1 MPGKERRKGVVKS
14 MKESIKQLWRDDRP
28 FKKRLALSALVGLA
42 LPFTFVT
49 VGILELFMNNIG
61 LFPFTISDLLTPT
74 LLLSLLC
81 FVILTAVGGLLKG
94 WFLDIYLSLEAGFLL
109 AGYLQGNFLNLNLGE
124 MTGDPIDWSQY
135 TGHGIFNTL
144 VWMVLFLAPLIVFTF
159 WDKIWRKL
167 IVILPAVLIAMQTA
181 GLVSTT
187 LGTDFSTEVTNT
199 ASEPV
204 EAYLSEKGMF
214 ELSTKKNVLVFVL
227 DRLDGKYIDQV
238 QADDATFFD
247 DLEGFTYYPN
257 HTSLYGRT
265 YPSVVYLLTGK
276 VSMFDQ
282 KPEELFS
289 TAYSEGRFIP
299 TLREHGFTT
308 KLYLGKYFTYSDI
321 SQLEGLADNIV
332 NEKMETTIDRTV
344 MLEKML
350 NFSAYR
356 YAPHVMKQY
365 FWFTPETFQEAV
377 TVKNELL
384 PFDTEEYKFGDRLRA
399 TPLTLQ
405 DQQDNFMYLHIKG
418 CHASY
423 DMDENG
429 YYVED
434 GTSTLLAQTK
444 GNFRLLKQYMQQMKD
459 LGVYDSSTIIIT
471 GDHGKSEDVH
481 SLDTY
486 KTTALFVKP
495 SGSPREPLK
504 VSNKPVS
511 HANFQATVL
520 EAAGIETTEFG
531 DSIWDVPEDAQIPR
545 RFLYRMDG
553 GEESVLEEYQVIG
566 DARNF
571 NNWTYVRD
579 HEILYNR

>member
-1 MPGKERRKGVVKS
+1 M
-14 MKESIKQLWRDDRP
+14 
-28 FKKRLALSALVGLA
+28 GLA

-238 QADDATFFD
+238 QADDATF
-247 DLEGFTYYPN
+247 
-257 HTSLYGRT
+257 
-265 YPSVVYLLTGK
+265 LT
-276 VSMFDQ
+276 
-282 KPEELFS
+282 
-289 TAYSEGRFIP
+289 I
-299 TLREHGFTT
+299 
-308 KLYLGKYFTYSDI
+308 
-321 SQLEGLADNIV
+321 
-332 NEKMETTIDRTV
+332 
-344 MLEKML
+344 
-350 NFSAYR
+350 
-356 YAPHVMKQY
+356 
-365 FWFTPETFQEAV
+365 
-377 TVKNELL
+377 
-384 PFDTEEYKFGDRLRA
+384 
-399 TPLTLQ
+399 
-405 DQQDNFMYLHIKG
+405 
-418 CHASY
+418 
-423 DMDENG
+423 
-429 YYVED
+429 
-434 GTSTLLAQTK
+434 
-444 GNFRLLKQYMQQMKD
+444 
-459 LGVYDSSTIIIT
+459 
-471 GDHGKSEDVH
+471 
-481 SLDTY
+481 
-486 KTTALFVKP
+486 
-495 SGSPREPLK
+495 
-504 VSNKPVS
+504 
-511 HANFQATVL
+511 
-520 EAAGIETTEFG
+520 
-531 DSIWDVPEDAQIPR
+531 
-545 RFLYRMDG
+545 
-553 GEESVLEEYQVIG
+553 
-566 DARNF
+566 
-571 NNWTYVRD
+571 
-579 HEILYNR
+579 